1 MRRRDARLGAERYP
15 RPVTDV
21 ARLTAIELIEGYR
34 AGSLSP
40 VEVVDALA
48 EHIERDNGTVGA
60 FTALCRDRAR
70 QEAAQ
75 AESDYRRGEPAG
87 PLAGVPIGVKD
98 LFDTA
103 GVPTQYGSPM
113 FAGHAPTAD
122 AEAVRRARAAGAIV
136 IGKTQTHEF
145 AWGITSVNELVGT
158 SRNPWSLDRVAGGSS
173 GGSAVALATGMVP
186 LALGTDTGGSIRIP
200 SNFCG
205 TVGLKPTFGRISADG
220 VFPLAP
226 SLDHVGPMARTPAD
240 AALLL
245 GVLLADQFG
254 ERAPAEGAATGAL
267 KNCRIGVCPDL
278 HAVPPTQEIDAAFR
292 AATGALVRL
301 GAELVEVALPEA
313 AGAYE
318 NFGVLQRAEALH
330 THVQA
335 GLFPSR
341 RDEYGH
347 DVRTRLELAQ
357 ATTFAEYEAGTAWRE
372 KLRSG
377 FARVF
382 DQVDLLVTPV
392 SAGPPAPIG
401 EEQIEHLGE
410 RMEFRDLVMGY
421 TVPQDLV
428 GLPACTVR
436 AGFDAIGVPTAVQLT
451 GPPRS
456 ERRVMSAAEVLY
468 DATPEVQRHWP
479 SAVDETPAAR

>member
-1 MRRRDARLGAERYP
+1 
-15 RPVTDV
+15 
-21 ARLTAIELIEGYR
+21 
-34 AGSLSP
+34 S
-40 VEVVDALA
+40 
-48 EHIERDNGTVGA
+48 
-60 FTALCRDRAR
+60 
-70 QEAAQ
+70 
-75 AESDYRRGEPAG
+75 SD
-87 PLAGVPIGVKD
+87 L
-98 LFDTA
+98 
-103 GVPTQYGSPM
+103 
-113 FAGHAPTAD
+113 
-122 AEAVRRARAAGAIV
+122 
-136 IGKTQTHEF
+136 
-145 AWGITSVNELVGT
+145 VNELVGS
-158 SRNPWSLDRVAGGSS
+158 SRNPWSLDRVSGGSS

-220 VFPLAP
+220 IFPLAH
-226 SLDHVGPMARTPAD
+226 SLDHAGPMARTPAD

-245 GVLLADQFG
+245 GVLLADQYG
-254 ERAPAEGAATGAL
+254 ESEPDAVAAGAL
-267 KNCRIGVCPDL
+267 ENRRIGVCTDL
-278 HAVPPTQEIDAAFR
+278 HAVPPTPEIEAAFR

-301 GAELVEVALPEA
+301 GAELVTVALPEA
-313 AGAYE
+313 VGAYQ

-330 THVQA
+330 THVLA

-347 DVRTRLELAQ
+347 DVRARLELAQ
-357 ATTFAEYEAGTAWRE
+357 TMTLAEYAAAIAWRE

-410 RMEFRDLVMGY
+410 RIDFRDLVMGY
-421 TVPQDLV
+421 TVPQDLI

-436 AGFDAIGVPTAVQLT
+436 AGFDAIGIPTAVQLT

-456 ERRVMSAAEVLY
+456 EWRVLSAAQALY
-468 DATPEVQRHWP
+468 DATPGVQRHWP
-479 SAVDETPAAR
+479 PAADQTPATRPS